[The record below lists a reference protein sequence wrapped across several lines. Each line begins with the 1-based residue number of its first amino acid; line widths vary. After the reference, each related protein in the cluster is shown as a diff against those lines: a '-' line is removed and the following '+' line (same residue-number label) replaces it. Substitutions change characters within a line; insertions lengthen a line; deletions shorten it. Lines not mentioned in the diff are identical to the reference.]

1 MQRVIRTQQRK
12 LSVSTAVTTEDM
24 EERKIRSRDG
34 DVKELFKSLKL
45 LSRLAKGHHQTKRK
59 HHFVG
64 NKDV

>member
-1 MQRVIRTQQRK
+1 MSYQNTTEETV
-12 LSVSTAVTTEDM
+12 SVSTAVTTGDM
-24 EERKIRSRDG
+24 EEKKISSRDG

-64 NKDV
+64 KEDV